1 MTRKKQNEIL
11 KEFKVKTKLE
21 SCLELAKEGED
32 LGLVMMTILSE
43 YGSSREA
50 LIIETYAMAKAYGA
64 LKAVAEDKGFNTE
77 ELFQKLV
84 PSFVEEARLEL

>member
-1 MTRKKQNEIL
+1 M
-11 KEFKVKTKLE
+11 KTKLE

-43 YGSSREA
+43 YGSSHEA
-50 LIIETYAMAKAYGA
+50 LIIETYAVAKAYGA
-64 LKAVAEDKGFNTE
+64 LKVVAEDKGFNTE